1 MTKVVLNIG
10 GVEAAAKAAFRDTCY
25 FVQAEI
31 IKTISDPNA
40 FPDFPGQDIV
50 DEGELRANQQPP
62 EFNSDGTEATF
73 ANTAE
78 HAYWV
83 YNGYTKRNGE
93 EQPGRAWIDAT
104 LERVDFQGTFE
115 RIFKA

>member
-1 MTKVVLNIG
+1 MAKVVLDIG
-10 GVEAAAKAAFRDTCY
+10 GVEVAAKAAFKDACY
-25 FVQAEI
+25 FVHTEI

-50 DEGELRANQQPP
+50 DTGVLRASQQPP

-73 ANTAE
+73 RNTADY
-78 HAYWV
+78 AYWV

-93 EQPGRAWIDAT
+93 EQPGRPWIDAT
-104 LERVDFQGTFE
+104 LERVNFQGTFE
-115 RIFKA
+115 KFYKA